1 MYQLAKSIIHYSS
14 FVPFLPLAIAVWNL
28 KMLGKT
34 LRPILWYLVAI
45 VVIEI
50 GATVM
55 VKYHQNNLRLLHL
68 LTILEFALIA
78 WFYYEVLEGL
88 LKRKI
93 ILAIVGLFSTAAIIN
108 SVFFQALT
116 TFNTNAR
123 SLEGVL
129 VIIFALLCFY
139 KILSEMKIKRLD
151 QEPVFWINTGFLLY
165 YSGGV
170 LLFAFSNYLLKFNKP
185 INMYVWALH
194 ALFSTLLYVFIA
206 VGLWKTR
213 VRSI

>member
-14 FVPFLPLAIAVWNL
+14 FVPFLPFAIAIWNIKRL
-28 KMLGKT
+28 DKT
-34 LRPILWYLVAI
+34 MRPICWYLI
-45 VVIEI
+45 TVILIQI
-50 GATVM
+50 GATILVR
-55 VKYHQNNLRLLHL
+55 YHQNNLRLLHL
-68 LTILEFALIA
+68 LTVLEFALIT
-78 WFYYEVLEGL
+78 WFYYEALEGL
-88 LKRKI
+88 LKRKTA
-93 ILAIVGLFSTAAIIN
+93 LALVGLFSAAAILN

-129 VIIFALLCFY
+129 VIILALMCFY
-139 KILSEMKIKRLD
+139 KILSEMKIKKLG
-151 QEPVFWINTGFLLY
+151 QYPVFWINTGFLLY

-170 LLFAFSNYLLKFNKP
+170 LLFGFSNYLLKFNKP

-194 ALFSTLLYVFIA
+194 GLFSALLYVFIA
-206 VGLWKTR
+206 VGLWKIR